1 MSPGPP
7 LPSSEGRWMRRE
19 IDRSIARAWI
29 HIVGGGR
36 EVTDS
41 HYHSG
46 SSRRHS
52 GLDPC
57 RSGLDSLPHTA
68 ATTRRQSAT
77 AARHRWGGRR
87 PTYSRRHHHSGLI
100 IDRGREDPQSLLVRH
115 RWGEGGPRAAT
126 HLSSICR
133 IQPLSFVGLHPHRS
147 SSMGEGRT
155 RNRHRARSPQ
165 PPPGPKLRTH
175 LLAAFGTREQIERDE
190 LR

>member
-52 GLDPC
+52 GLDPR

-77 AARHRWGGRR
+77 AARHRWGRKEAHVQPPPPPLGPHHRQGEGGPAVATRPSSMGGGRTHSRHPPFIDLPHTAAVVRR
-87 PTYSRRHHHSGLI
+87 PPSTPLVING
-100 IDRGREDPQSLLVRH
+100 GREDPQ
-115 RWGEGGPRAAT
+115 
-126 HLSSICR
+126 
-133 IQPLSFVGLHPHRS
+133 QPSRP
-147 SSMGEGRT
+147 
-155 RNRHRARSPQ
+155 
-165 PPPGPKLRTH
+165 
-175 LLAAFGTREQIERDE
+175 
-190 LR
+190 